1 MSETF
6 LKRLAAMIAHMGRW
20 RGLRTDAPAV
30 PDVPDPSRREFIRA
44 GVGVVGGLAV
54 AAVAPRLAVA
64 APLIPSAGHSGQH
77 GSGHS
82 GNIAVGEVDTTRMAY
97 DPVPFL
103 TQFDRGKVS
112 RLPGGQTLREF
123 KVVAHDREIEIAPG
137 VFFPAWTFNGTVP
150 GTTLRVR
157 EGDRVRIQFVNAGT
171 HPHTMHFHGIH
182 RAEMDG
188 VPGVGPGEI
197 APGGTFTY
205 EFDAIPFGLHQYHC
219 HTLPLKRH
227 IHKGLYGMFIIDPR
241 QGRPP
246 ARELVMVMNA
256 FDTNFDGENEVYA
269 VNTVAFHYAKHP
281 IRVKRNELV
290 RIYVVNMTEF
300 DPINSIHIHGNF
312 FHVYRTGTS
321 LVPSEYTD
329 TIMLCQAERAILEV
343 RFPYA
348 GRFMFHAHQS
358 EFTELGWMGLFEV
371 TDDVDV

>member
-54 AAVAPRLAVA
+54 AAVAPRVAAA
-64 APLIPSAGHSGQH
+64 APLITSAGHSAQH
-77 GSGHS
+77 GVGHS

-137 VFFPAWTFNGTVP
+137 IFFPAWTFNGTVP